1 MKIILRQ
8 NVENVGNVGETVVVK
23 DGYARNFLIPRGLAY
38 YASPK
43 ALRILEGE
51 KKVYETRIAKLKTEA
66 ELLAVKLA
74 DTQVSIA
81 MQAGEEGK
89 LFGSVTNI
97 MIAEEL
103 ATKGFNIDRRLISID
118 EPIKSLGNYEVKV
131 KLHTEVVALV
141 KVWVTSAA

>member
-8 NVENVGNVGETVVVK
+8 NVESVGNIGETVTVK
-23 DGYARNFLIPRGLAY
+23 DGYARNFLIPRGFAY

-43 ALRILEGE
+43 ALRILESE
-51 KKVYETRIAKLKTEA
+51 KKVYEARMAKLKTEA
-66 ELLAVKLA
+66 ELLAAKLA

-103 ATKGFNIDRRLISID
+103 TTKGFNIDRRLISID

-131 KLHTEVVALV
+131 KLHTEVVATV